1 MKLGGTTDIKF
12 VRPKQTRHLF
22 CLGRFLYSKDLLFR
36 VWNMTSPFAAVSS
49 SRAFS
54 SLYAICTDNN
64 FVVGVLRRI
73 YRFSNILL
81 RRQQFHNR
89 MLWKGLT
96 EPWMAKSVRLHCLKL
111 HICKMFRKSYIR
123 SISKAQNYYQYK

>member
-22 CLGRFLYSKDLLFR
+22 CLGRFCILRTCFLVD
-36 VWNMTSPFAAVSS
+36 WNMTSPFAAVSG

-54 SLYAICTDNN
+54 SLYAICADNN

-73 YRFSNILL
+73 YRFLNILL
-81 RRQQFHNR
+81 RKQQFCNR
-89 MLWKGLT
+89 RLQKGSA
-96 EPWMAKSVRLHCLKL
+96 EPWMANLSQLRHRLKCKL
-111 HICKMFRKSYIR
+111 QNMIKSYIR
-123 SISKAQNYYQYK
+123 SISKAQNYYRHK